1 MIIRRFTQYVFC
13 LYEQPWLRNWCF
25 TLAVAIFVPTGCRF
39 AVLAWKFGAWLD
51 KPLAVVSGIAIGA
64 TAGVTLLRVCNVPPQ
79 RTVDHGACT
88 IEPRRIT
95 EPHPANASELLQVS
109 KLQAAR
115 NRQMARD
122 AAALG
127 STRT

>member
-1 MIIRRFTQYVFC
+1 MILRRFTQCVFC
-13 LYEQPWLRNWCF
+13 LYEQPRLRNWCY
-25 TLAVAIFVPTGCRF
+25 TLAFAIFVPTGGRF
-39 AVLAWKFGAWLD
+39 AVLAWKFGGWLD

-64 TAGVTLLRVCNVPPQ
+64 TAGVTLLRVWNVPPQ
-79 RTVDHGACT
+79 RTVERGAFI

-95 EPHPANASELLQVS
+95 EALPANASEFLQVS